1 MERIYGLREV
11 FNLFLHQPHMR
22 VPVFDHTHLTIL
34 ISVILANHILLSE
47 LQQKFDVHVL
57 GFIPI
62 TTLCMSSRKEKV
74 PQ

>member
-1 MERIYGLREV
+1 MTIHWCGTGLSAIPGLR
-11 FNLFLHQPHMR
+11 
-22 VPVFDHTHLTIL
+22 HLI
-34 ISVILANHILLSE
+34 E
-47 LQQKFDVHVL
+47 QKFDVHVL